1 MKYVCECLDPSCR
14 ERLTLTE
21 DQYAALASAGAVV
34 SRWCALREGKL
45 PLDRRGEAVAV
56 RTSAA
61 VFAAGRRS
69 R

>member
-1 MKYVCECLDPSCR
+1 MRYACECLLPSCD

-45 PLDRRGEAVAV
+45 PLDRCREAVAV

-61 VFAAGRRS
+61 VFAAGRKR
-69 R
+69 